1 MVKFAKD
8 PNAPKRPVTA
18 YFRFVADVRDMV
30 YQTQPHLKGSIA
42 AFGKAVG
49 AMWKNC
55 SDEDRKQYSEAAD
68 TEMKAWRINMGIY
81 KQTDSYRR
89 FIEEKKKFFTWRLQ
103 KTDEEVSHFEERT
116 AASLKETEAAQKELE
131 AVRSARAAGREAFEG
146 AMAQLDQELIAARA
160 KNTALYA
167 RQLNIQ
173 AAGRKERHV
182 QSGVT
187 EANAEKLLALAVQKN
202 SAIKQ
207 LREYRVDRQKALN
220 TLDDLKLR
228 LSTEQ
233 EMTKLFQQEL
243 QGLEDQYND
252 LSKKVREYVMEAT
265 KAKEKKADETEAS
278 VQSPNTTQRHTLAP
292 K

>member
-1 MVKFAKD
+1 MQEDPVAREVLAHLDEVAVIGWQAKFD
-8 PNAPKRPVTA
+8 
-18 YFRFVADVRDMV
+18 
-30 YQTQPHLKGSIA
+30 
-42 AFGKAVG
+42 
-49 AMWKNC
+49 
-55 SDEDRKQYSEAAD
+55 
-68 TEMKAWRINMGIY
+68 
-81 KQTDSYRR
+81 
-89 FIEEKKKFFTWRLQ
+89 IEEKKKFFTWRLQ

-278 VQSPNTTQRHTLAP
+278 VQSPNTTTQRHTLAP